1 MITAYATVENAVAAF
16 QRGAHDYLMKPV
28 LFEDL
33 LAKLGRLIRFRR
45 LLRENQALRRSCTTK
60 GDIDS
65 LVGESPPIQAVK
77 TLIRKVGPTR
87 TTVLITGESGTGKE
101 LVARAL
107 HALGPASDEMF
118 LAINCAAIPHDLL
131 ENQLFGHVRGAFTG
145 ADRDH
150 AGLFVAAGRGTVFLD
165 EIGELARSTQAKLLR
180 AIENK
185 EVLPVG
191 ATRPVSFQA
200 RLLTATNKDLAA
212 EVAADRFRADLYYR
226 LNVVSIHL
234 PPLRN
239 RREDIPELVAVLL
252 AKHVKSLGK
261 RVDGVDNATV
271 RGLMSARWVGNV
283 RELDNALERALILS
297 EGPILTPDDFPPG
310 LIVESDGD
318 AAGDNLRAAVRE
330 YERHHIQRVLRECGD
345 DKREAARRL
354 GLGLSS
360 LYRKLEEIGI
370 RSSFS
375 CSSFFGPCCEDRS
388 VRDIR
393 VAAAQFE
400 HRNGDKAYN
409 LSRIEELTRRA
420 VEQGAEIVSF
430 HECSI
435 SGYTFLQHLGR
446 DELASLAE
454 SVPDGPSVAALAK
467 IAREFGV
474 VVMAGL
480 IESDAA
486 GRLFNCYVTVGPEG
500 FITKFRKLHTFIS
513 PYLTPG
519 NSYM

>member
-1 MITAYATVENAVAAF
+1 MDDEEVIASTLKEFLQGEGFEVATARDLPSALAQVEAHRAGDRPLRRATPGADGITVLNRVLQIRPETLFIMITAYATVENAVAAF

-45 LLRENQALRRSCTTK
+45 LLQENQALRRELHAR

-65 LVGESPPIQAVK
+65 LVGDSPPIQAVK

-107 HALGPASDEMF
+107 HSLGPASDELF

-191 ATRPVSFQA
+191 ATHPVSFHGPG
-200 RLLTATNKDLAA
+200 
-212 EVAADRFRADLYYR
+212 ADRDQQRPGGRGRRRPVPRRSLLSPR
-226 LNVVSIHL
+226 TWCRSTCL
-234 PPLRN
+234 PC
-239 RREDIPELVAVLL
+239 DIDGRTFPSWSAVLL
-252 AKHVKSLGK
+252 AKHVKRLGK
-261 RVDGVDNATV
+261 RVDGVDNATI
-271 RGLMSARWVGNV
+271 RGLMSARWIGNV
-283 RELDNALERALILS
+283 RELDNALERAVILS
-297 EGPILTPDDFPPG
+297 DGPILTPDDFPPG
-310 LIVESDGD
+310 LIVEADDAD

-360 LYRKLEEIGI
+360 LYRKLEELG
-370 RSSFS
+370 
-375 CSSFFGPCCEDRS
+375 
-388 VRDIR
+388 VR
-393 VAAAQFE
+393 
-400 HRNGDKAYN
+400 
-409 LSRIEELTRRA
+409 
-420 VEQGAEIVSF
+420 
-430 HECSI
+430 
-435 SGYTFLQHLGR
+435 
-446 DELASLAE
+446 
-454 SVPDGPSVAALAK
+454 VP
-467 IAREFGV
+467 
-474 VVMAGL
+474 
-480 IESDAA
+480 
-486 GRLFNCYVTVGPEG
+486 
-500 FITKFRKLHTFIS
+500 
-513 PYLTPG
+513 
-519 NSYM
+519 

>member
-1 MITAYATVENAVAAF
+1 MKSAAPRKDNEHHKANEPEVPPGRVLIVDDEEVIASTLKEFLQGEGFTVATARDLPSALAQVEALEPEIVLCDVQLPGADGITVLDRVLQVRPETLFIMITAYATVENAVAAF

-33 LAKLGRLIRFRR
+33 LAKIGRLVRFRR
-45 LLRENQALRRSCTTK
+45 LLQENQALRRELHTRD
-60 GDIDS
+60 DIDA
-65 LVGESPPIQAVK
+65 LVGESPPMQAVK

-107 HALGPASDEMF
+107 HALGPASAEMF

-131 ENQLFGHVRGAFTG
+131 ENQLFGHIRGAFTG

-150 AGLFVAAGRGTVFLD
+150 TGLFVAAGRGTVFLD
-165 EIGELARSTQAKLLR
+165 EIGELTRSTQAKLLR

-191 ATRPVSFQA
+191 ATHPVSFQA
-200 RLLTATNKDLAA
+200 RLLTATNKDLAD

-226 LNVVSIHL
+226 LDVVSIHL

-239 RREDIPELVAVLL
+239 RREDIPDLVSVLL

-271 RGLMSARWVGNV
+271 RGLMSARWIGNV

-310 LIVESDGD
+310 LIVESDSE

-360 LYRKLEEIGI
+360 LYRKLEELG
-370 RSSFS
+370 
-375 CSSFFGPCCEDRS
+375 
-388 VRDIR
+388 VR
-393 VAAAQFE
+393 
-400 HRNGDKAYN
+400 
-409 LSRIEELTRRA
+409 
-420 VEQGAEIVSF
+420 
-430 HECSI
+430 
-435 SGYTFLQHLGR
+435 
-446 DELASLAE
+446 AS
-454 SVPDGPSVAALAK
+454 
-467 IAREFGV
+467 
-474 VVMAGL
+474 
-480 IESDAA
+480 
-486 GRLFNCYVTVGPEG
+486 
-500 FITKFRKLHTFIS
+500 
-513 PYLTPG
+513 
-519 NSYM
+519 